1 MSFLRRLFGARDA
14 RAEEAEEAEEA
25 EPADVGTTDDIAA
38 PEADEDTRELD
49 LLRAEQARLDPLRE
63 RQLRY
68 ADRAWTPPRQ
78 GGERRAGDAD
88 ADAPPRR

>member
-1 MSFLRRLFGARDA
+1 MSFLRRLFGARDIGTA
-14 RAEEAEEAEEA
+14 AA
-25 EPADVGTTDDIAA
+25 EPADVGTPDEVGV
-38 PEADEDTRELD
+38 PEADEGTRELE

-88 ADAPPRR
+88 TDTPRE